1 MMRENKQVMKNIRN
15 TFLFAACALMLSGC
29 TFDERLTAPIEE
41 GIPTKVQLGY
51 HVKGEIPQTRA
62 EQEATYE
69 NRVDNLYIF
78 VFDAGGNRVPTTD
91 NKGNERSFFVSGT
104 FSVTQGDGTEGNLT
118 HGSVAFHVGSVLNAT
133 IIGIANLTT
142 TSTATAFHVTKEDMD
157 AITSLD
163 ELSAFVM
170 RMEDGNTIERNALFM
185 MTGYAVD
192 DATGSTSIDIV
203 GDEGGISNLS
213 CSVQLTRVDAK
224 VRVNVTSKAKD
235 QTWSKF
241 SFEPKTWR
249 IMRVPSQ
256 TLLLPYDQTSGKT
269 AAGPWEDPDGVAWDA
284 DKDAEYFDTQERPF
298 EKMEDTEVDN
308 TQYYTGGSFVF
319 YMPENRKRYKKKI
332 ESSDSEG
339 YALREESEKE
349 SVTDAGKPGQV
360 YSNGVFEYAD
370 PNSTYLIMTG
380 YISYTMADG
389 TVVNTDARYIVHLG
403 YFSRDPN
410 DYDTKRNGEYTY
422 NITVTGVN
430 SLLMEVANSA
440 EDIELRPGYEGD
452 VVYSN
457 NEIYYLDSHYDRCLL
472 KIKPSDITENM
483 TWSVKTPFSTGVHA
497 VEDKTYKD
505 VEDFRWIKF
514 AINRKYDVP
523 HGEYVKFPGEKS
535 GEYNSEWI
543 PQSADL
549 SQTPELMDIDQLV
562 EYLKLVKREDQTMS
576 SVMANGTDGHVCIT
590 AFVDENLYYYH
601 PVNDPGQTTPQP
613 QLWHQSVDR
622 EDRMMH
628 IVIPDSEI
636 SGGEYYSPD
645 GNTSLVTSLYSF
657 VQKSIRTVFDAG
669 NMSLQTAWGLESVME
684 TERLSVGD
692 VRSASSLPDYNSNGR
707 LNSIQWMVGKK
718 WSDVIQSS
726 LQHGLNTGYDNAAY
740 ACLLRNR
747 DLDGDDIVDEDEVRW
762 YLAAIDQL
770 TDIFIGEWA
779 LDETSRL
786 YPYSPVDGDMPPRDD
801 DKVFWH
807 YTSSSPDPNENNN
820 PNILWAE
827 EGASRGSFNTS
838 VSRNGN
844 LYSYRCIRNLGIPLD
859 QPGTEPEDLVQ
870 VFDNGDG
877 SYTIDLSRMN
887 PKSLRTSM
895 DGGQPLPLDNEKGSN
910 NRPYTRFIV
919 GAHAYGFQ
927 PPYDRIV
934 IPENGGE
941 VGLEDA
947 WRGYSSEYETGYNWT
962 NSSFWESYQHINPC
976 PEGYRI
982 PTQREL
988 LIMSTR
994 LTADQ
999 WPTYDVVAT
1008 YWKGYFTGP
1017 WYDRQFVTE
1026 QKSKTFNDLRPVTYE
1041 GNGYYMSHT
1050 SFSMNGKFGY
1060 DGQREGFMW
1069 VDNGVFM
1076 LQNKRNEVGYVR
1088 CISDTN

>member
-91 NKGNERSFFVSGT
+91 DEGNERSFFVSGT

-249 IMRVPSQ
+249 VMRVPSQ

-298 EKMEDTEVDN
+298 EQMDDTEIDN
-308 TQYYTGGSFVF
+308 TKYYTGGSFVF
-319 YMPENRKRYKKKI
+319 YMPENRKRYRKKI
-332 ESSDSEG
+332 ESSGSEG

-403 YFSRDPN
+403 YFSGDPN

-440 EDIELRPGYEGD
+440 EDIEQRPGYEGD

-514 AINRKYDVP
+514 AINRKYNVT

-549 SQTPELMDIDQLV
+549 SQIPELMDIDQLV
-562 EYLKLVKREDQTMS
+562 EYLKLVKAEDPPMS
-576 SVMANGTDGHVCIT
+576 SVMATGNDGTICIT
-590 AFVDENLYYYH
+590 AFVDENLYYYD
-601 PVNDPGQTTPQP
+601 PINDPSQTNPQP
-613 QLWHQSVDR
+613 QLWHKSVDR

-628 IVIPDSEI
+628 IVVPDSEI

-645 GNTSLVTSLYSF
+645 GNTSIVTSVYSF

-692 VRSASSLPDYNSNGR
+692 VSSASSLPDYNSNGR

-726 LQHGLNTGYDNAAY
+726 QQHGLNTGYDNAAY

-747 DLDGDDIVDEDEVRW
+747 DLDGDDNVDEDEVRW

-801 DKVFWH
+801 DKVYWH

-827 EGASRGSFNTS
+827 EGASRGTFSTS
-838 VSRNGN
+838 VSSNFNGN
-844 LYSYRCIRNLGIPLD
+844 LYSYRCVRNLGIPLD

-887 PKSLRTSM
+887 PKSLRSSM
-895 DGGQPLPLDNEKGSN
+895 DGGQPLPSDNEKGSN

-919 GAHAYGFQ
+919 GADIYGADE
-927 PPYDRIV
+927 PYNRTV
-934 IPENGGE
+934 SFYNGESGWFNNN
-941 VGLEDA
+941 DA
-947 WRGYSSEYETGYNWT
+947 GCNWNNTG
-962 NSSFWESYQHINPC
+962 FWQQYQYPNNPC
-976 PEGYRI
+976 PSGYRV
-982 PTQREL
+982 PNQREL
-988 LIMSTR
+988 LIMASR
-994 LTADQ
+994 LTKDQ
-999 WPTYDVVAT
+999 WPVYRDDDAI
-1008 YWKGYFTGP
+1008 
-1017 WYDRQFVTE
+1017 
-1026 QKSKTFNDLRPVTYE
+1026 SYE
-1041 GNGYYMSHT
+1041 YRILSGWVPYSDPQEAIWQSHYMCQT
-1050 SFSMNGKFGY
+1050 SFSMNGFGPY
-1060 DGQREGFMW
+1060 TDNGRMAEGFMW
-1069 VDNGVFM
+1069 IYESGVFM
-1076 LQNKRNEVGYVR
+1076 LQNTRNDVGYVR
-1088 CISDTN
+1088 CIRDTN